1 MNFQEAILEY
11 AEQPITKQILLDLLK
26 EYERPYN
33 KMDELVMHQLLLQI

>member
-26 EYERPYN
+26 EYKRPYN
-33 KMDELVMHQLLLQI
+33 KMDELVMYQLLLQI